1 MESKVE
7 TKLERRAELKLQ
19 QSNES
24 QLLKGALT
32 PTLIVGVIAIVISTI
47 VQGFAGFYGALLA
60 QIVVLIYFVVH
71 IFISKISRNLDPMS
85 TMALAM
91 FSYFAKFLLL
101 GAFLWALTR
110 YTARSSIDR
119 TSFGATAIALT
130 FAWLG
135 GEIASYVKLKT
146 HLPLPHD
153 QRTS

>member
-1 MESKVE
+1 VE

>member
-1 MESKVE
+1 
-7 TKLERRAELKLQ
+7 LQ
-19 QSNES
+19 KSNES

-32 PTLIVGVIAIVISTI
+32 PTFIVGVIAIGMATFF
-47 VQGFAGFYGALLA
+47 QGLSGFYGALLA